1 MNKIVVLVS
10 LFLSIVS
17 FSQEKELPEGWDK
30 ILLEGKIAYMNL
42 ITGDVST
49 KFPQKKAVKLKKVV
63 EYDPTITHTVQK
75 GETLSTIARKYKMP
89 LAQLYRLNS
98 LVDFDTIEIGDKIVI
113 GYEEDQTKK
122 NKSKTINKEPIADHS
137 DESNYH
143 TVTPGETLYSISKL
157 YNITVSFLKKK
168 NKLSSNTIYKGQKLV
183 IK

>member
-17 FSQEKELPEGWDK
+17 FSQEKKLPEGWDK
-30 ILLEGKIAYMNL
+30 ILLEGKVAYMNL

-49 KFPQKKAVKLKKVV
+49 KFPQKKAVKPKKVE
-63 EYDPTITHTVQK
+63 EYDPTITHTVKK

-98 LVDFDTIEIGDKIVI
+98 LVDFDTIEIGDEIVI
-113 GYEEDQTKK
+113 GYEETPSQKEK
-122 NKSKTINKEPIADHS
+122 LKSKTKELRVDHF
-137 DESNYH
+137 DDTNYH
-143 TVTPGETLYSISKL
+143 VVTSGETLYSISKL
-157 YNITVSFLKKK
+157 YNITVSTLKKK
-168 NKLSSNTIYKGQKLV
+168 NKLSSNHIFLGQKLR